1 MGLPGHLTEMAVH
14 LDSLGSGVGD
24 VPDPFLLFQGNPWAR
39 RAPDEAVSA
48 IFFLLACSAITLS
61 KHSPG
66 FARRKPQPRTPPR
79 LQHQGN
85 AEISSKNG
93 INH

>member
-1 MGLPGHLTEMAVH
+1 MGLPGHSTERAVR
-14 LDSLGSGVGD
+14 LDSSGSGVGD
-24 VPDPFLLFQGNPWAR
+24 VPDLLPLFQGNPWAR
-39 RAPDEAVSA
+39 QAPDEAVSA
-48 IFFLLACSAITLS
+48 VFFLLACSAIMLS

-66 FARRKPQPRTPPR
+66 FARRKPQPRASP
-79 LQHQGN
+79 QHRGN